1 MTLGERLRTLRC
13 ARGMTQK
20 QLAGTC
26 ITRNMLSQIENDQAR
41 PSMRTLEYLA
51 QTLGVDVGQLLTQG
65 EGAEGSASLAE
76 ARELYRAGRFADC
89 RAQLP
94 PDGGDEAALLRSLCA
109 LALARAA
116 LADECFSEAE
126 TLAREAFEQNSDCLY
141 PDAALQ
147 TEAAGILARCRAAR
161 GDGAEEAFEQYRQIH
176 LARQSGVPY
185 HLAMA
190 RFDLE
195 REHIQAA
202 EREIWS
208 ITELPEENRAEYLIL
223 RGRIAAKKEQF
234 ENALLYLRQ
243 ASEAGPLSR
252 LLRRELLLALEHCYK
267 ETEQFRL
274 AYECAAAQRE
284 L

>member
-1 MTLGERLRTLRC
+1 MTLGEKVRALRG

-26 ITRNMLSQIENDQAR
+26 ITRNMLSQIENDQAK

-51 QTLGVDVGQLLTQG
+51 QTLGVDIGQLLTQS
-65 EGAEGSASLAE
+65 EGPDANASLAK
-76 ARELYRAGRFADC
+76 ARELYRAGHFADC

-116 LADECFSEAE
+116 LADECFSDAR
-126 TLAREAFEQNSDCLY
+126 TLAQEAFEQNSRCLY

-147 TEAAGILARCRAAR
+147 TESVGILARCCAAQN
-161 GDGAEEAFEQYRQIH
+161 DGAEDAFEQYRQIH
-176 LARQSGVPY
+176 LSCQSGVPY

-223 RGRIAAKKEQF
+223 RGRIAAQKEQF

-243 ASEAGPLSR
+243 ASEAGPLSK
-252 LLRRELLLALEHCYK
+252 LLHRELLLALERCYK

-274 AYECAAAQRE
+274 AYACAAAQRE